1 MVSKK
6 VLFRQVII
14 CLFVCPL
21 LVLALTSTGYSS
33 SNCPIVTSVQV
44 GSTTGSNRFYA
55 KTMEDAAGGWAN
67 NTGKW
72 LIFHPDNQDAML
84 ATLLTGISLDKK
96 IQVCSTDYSYEST
109 TETITQ
115 IYLLDQ

>member
-6 VLFRQVII
+6 AMLRQVMI
-14 CLFVCPL
+14 CLFVCPI
-21 LVLALTSTGYSS
+21 VGLALASTGYSS
-33 SNCPIVTSVQV
+33 SACPVVTSVQV
-44 GSTTGSNRFYA
+44 GATTGSNRFYA
-55 KTMEDAAGGWAN
+55 KTTEDAAGGWAN

-84 ATLLTGISLDKK
+84 ATLLTGISLGKK

-109 TETITQ
+109 TETISQ
-115 IYLLDQ
+115 IYLLD